1 MWTQDPCLVSPKGL
15 ISRHYREERDPCNRK
30 MMDYDPFNVN
40 QFGEK
45 YRKWLK
51 ILMLAVPVLL
61 LLSFIFFLIS
71 FASSHDSEVKSINS
85 DIDQWNS
92 GAEADLMASIRM
104 MMKVLPSPGHGVVDR
119 MTYRNTEDL
128 VWTTH
133 GVQSEL
139 NTYHPSFHAYTN
151 DTSDKFPT
159 LAFNDRMVP
168 VGLSQEKCVYFSWA
182 PLENSDR
189 PLEYEAILGLPPCP
203 LSQLNAHDPHI
214 GIRVHAWIQK
224 ELDINCG
231 GKSCVDSCRQLSGW
245 WVFSKDRQSGKC
257 YAYDLLD
264 TICIKIKH
272 IKDRFGKN
280 KFEYDGGCFATNQT
294 EKYFQGNPGSV
305 YEFQNVT
312 VEVRLSQDPYV
323 VGMGVAG
330 PGLGF
335 STSMVSGM

>member
-1 MWTQDPCLVSPKGL
+1 
-15 ISRHYREERDPCNRK
+15 

-51 ILMLAVPVLL
+51 VLMLAVPVLL

-71 FASSHDSEVKSINS
+71 FASSHDSEVKSINTS
-85 DIDQWNS
+85 VDQWNS
-92 GAEADLMASIRM
+92 GAAADLMASIRM

-128 VWTTH
+128 VWKANS
-133 GVQSEL
+133 VQSEL
-139 NTYHPSFHAYTN
+139 GTYRPSFHAYTN

-159 LAFNDRMVP
+159 LAFNDQMVP

-182 PLENSDR
+182 PTENSDR

-214 GIRVHAWIQK
+214 GIHIHAWTQK

-231 GKSCVDSCRQLSGW
+231 GKSCVDSCRQMRGW
-245 WVFSKDRQSGKC
+245 WVFSKDRQSGTC
-257 YAYDLLD
+257 YVYDLLD
-264 TICIKIKH
+264 TICVKIKH
-272 IKDRFGKN
+272 TKDRFGKS
-280 KFEYDGGCFATNQT
+280 KFAYDGGCFGGNQT
-294 EKYFQGNPGSV
+294 EKYFHGDPGVV

-330 PGLGF
+330 PELGF
-335 STSMVSGM
+335 STSMVSLM